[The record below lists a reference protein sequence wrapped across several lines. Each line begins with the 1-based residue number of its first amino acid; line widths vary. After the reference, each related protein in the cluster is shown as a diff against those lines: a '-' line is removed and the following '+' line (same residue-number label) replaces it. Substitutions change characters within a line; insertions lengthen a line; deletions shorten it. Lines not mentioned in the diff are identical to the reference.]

1 MSDDKIDRH
10 DEFRQVVDG
19 RRSLTLEVLKQLF
32 RDVYSS
38 EQNYEDFHKDCS
50 EEWVTEAVRTVVKT
64 HGIHNQI
71 TDPVGVSAEWDSSC
85 QILCELAFFWKDE
98 SVFELIPQKWIFNA
112 LSLGTY
118 QDFIASTTAVVMHIA
133 IRDSVDK
140 NWYCWHEDVSVED
153 FIEQL
158 VEDTYEI
165 VFSKRAN
172 PDPTRSVITKAGVE
186 MQEMLEAI
194 GIVDESLSGAWL
206 GIERIVA
213 ETVPAIENYPT
224 MSDDVKIGNI
234 RDVMRRMTEELFDP
248 VEDNW
253 GARTFYFTEWVWD
266 MFCSRLGWAKQ
277 ISFEKLSEYGF
288 CTQSLYSMVN
298 DVVFGEL
305 CDMVNDV
312 LAQSKEDA
320 FNKLGS
326 ELA

>member
-1 MSDDKIDRH
+1 MSDDKIDSH

-19 RRSLTLEVLKQLF
+19 RRSLTLEVLRQLF

-38 EQNYEDFHKDCS
+38 EQNFESFHMQCS
-50 EEWVTEAVRTVVKT
+50 EEWLTETARSVVKE

-71 TDPVGVSAEWDSSC
+71 TDPVGVSAQWDSTC

-133 IRDSVDK
+133 IRDSIAID
-140 NWYCWHEDVSVED
+140 WCEDISED

-158 VEDTYEI
+158 AEDTYET
-165 VFSKRAN
+165 VFSERSN

-194 GIVDESLSGAWL
+194 GIVDESLGGAWL
-206 GIERIVA
+206 GIDRIIA
-213 ETVPAIENYPT
+213 ETVSAIENYPT
-224 MSDDVKIGNI
+224 MSDDVKIVNI
-234 RDVMRRMTEELFDP
+234 REVMKRMTEELFDSDS

-288 CTQSLYSMVN
+288 CTQSLYSIVD